1 MGQTQATGLADTSAA
16 LFLAS
21 LWMSTF
27 VSAPVAFAAFP
38 IMFFFFA
45 AVLALTLFIRAFH
58 IGMTLR
64 NTAYHADVLCTTCFP
79 SVWALETAISTAY
92 IE

>member
-38 IMFFFFA
+38 IMLFFFTT
-45 AVLALTLFIRAFH
+45 VLALTLFIRALH
-58 IGMTLR
+58 IGMTPT
-64 NTAYHADVLCTTCFP
+64 NTACLADTLSFFILP
-79 SVWALETAISTAY
+79 FMST
-92 IE
+92 